1 MDLQLEYRPGSAT
14 PPPSGWYTKY
24 RAIFVVCKPG
34 SNSELLS
41 IQDSKTC
48 TPSRLKTWLL
58 IGGVSIKDK
67 RASHAIPCS
76 GINITEHTPYFVT
89 RKENKAKKNFFLSD
103 YTVSLCSTS
112 NCFSLFA
119 SSTTSVASP
128 SGSDLA
134 MDTMCQVVGASRKTW
149 LMDSRLRFM
158 VSG

>member
-14 PPPSGWYTKY
+14 PPPSGLYTKY

-89 RKENKAKKNFFLSD
+89 RKENKAKKQFYQIIPFPSAQPP
-103 YTVSLCSTS
+103 T
-112 NCFSLFA
+112 
-119 SSTTSVASP
+119 ASP
-128 SGSDLA
+128 YSLRA
-134 MDTMCQVVGASRKTW
+134 PPRWPHPPAATW
-149 LMDSRLRFM
+149 PWTQCARWSAHPGKR
-158 VSG
+158 G